1 MDENRASGKNRE
13 LASPF
18 TTSNEGESLRKILDF
33 SIAFCLPCQYPVF
46 TTMKNPFSFIFALAA
61 SLGLSISLGWGQAP
75 LDLNVQPP
83 AQNTAEKSM
92 TKVNTGS
99 GDILIIAI
107 DDPLSGSELWSSDGT
122 TVNTTLIRDI
132 VTGPDGS
139 EPLYLTTVG
148 NRVFFSAK
156 KASGEHE
163 LWVSNG
169 TRTGTQL
176 VKTFTLN
183 QGPEK
188 LVAFNNQ
195 LVFEGYQSGSGR
207 EIWRSDGTEA
217 GTVQI
222 ADINTAA
229 NLGSSINHFL
239 NVNNTTLYFTAND
252 NVQGREI
259 WKMDTSFSV
268 SILKDIEPGGATG
281 TPFPGSFDPDLTL
294 MNGNIFFS
302 ADTTQIGAENAELW
316 KTDGTPE
323 GTTVVFEIANGTLSA
338 TPTSL
343 TAMTVVGGD
352 DGQYLFF
359 AATNSDGDRELWR
372 SDGVAGVETRTEEMK
387 DIRSGDTGSD
397 PDNLTVVGN
406 TLFFTANDGNG
417 VELHRSNGRT
427 GNGNTTRVSDI
438 VSGSGSSNP
447 SNLTPFGSKLVF
459 TALDSSNNLGLYFC
473 PTSGSLSAVL
483 KQFGIG
489 STASHFTEING
500 KLYFLVTIPV
510 GNIQGSITQLW
521 STDGVNGAG
530 TTLVKAF
537 QSGNAGSSANSF
549 KKINTDTVYFSATN
563 GLDGQELWKTDST
576 LEGTSQ
582 ISDIRSGDQGSSPQF
597 ITPSGN
603 TVYFSADATGS
614 NRELWQT
621 DGTGEATAVVKTS
634 GDVEINT
641 GGASSPQNLTN
652 IDGILYFSAIGTGT
666 GREPW
671 RTDGTPAG
679 THILADLVTS
689 GDSNPSQFTLYRGEV
704 YFISKA
710 TNQQVRLRKESELD
724 PPKIIG
730 GSTGPQ
736 DHTEL
741 TRFGVGTNE
750 RLYFAG
756 STTSR
761 GKELWKTDGTDEGTE
776 LVKDINPSISNSS
789 PNSLT
794 VVDKVM
800 YFVANDGTLG
810 AELWRTNGTE
820 AGTVIVRDIVVG
832 ADSSSPQNLTK
843 SGDKLF
849 FTANTSASGRE
860 LWVSTGTSKGTFMVK
875 DIVAGT
881 GSPEISEMKD
891 VDGVLCF
898 SADDGVNGR
907 ELWISD
913 GTTAGTRKLDD
924 IAPMSASSDPA
935 NFTAFKG
942 QLLYTA
948 ADPEIGDEPRVAFI
962 GANIEVYDSL
972 DVQLPYGST
981 LNLSDSP
988 VPYKSSVTQTITI
1001 KNTGINSL
1009 NDIKPVLS
1017 GVNASEFSLVSPKAA
1032 VSIPSN
1038 GNTSFGVK
1046 FTPKEGGLREATLSI
1061 ISSDGD
1067 ENPFILTL
1075 NGIGDKDPT
1084 ITLQPESLMLT
1095 IGDSASFESA
1105 ASSINALETQWKKGS
1120 AKISGA
1126 TQNTYSIPSVTLKD
1140 GGSYIF
1146 SAKGGSVTALSNP
1159 GELGV
1164 VEVISPPSVLAAGA
1178 GKAVTFKVNA
1188 SGNQLT
1194 YQWLKNGAPISDSA
1208 LVKGSASKAM
1218 SIKGLA
1224 ESDTALYTCRVSN
1237 PGGFQIGGNTQLNIY
1252 AEAPDVSDTQGMP
1265 NGIISGPYSHKIVV
1279 DEAPEKTPQ
1288 TYSAKNLPA
1297 GLKLDSKTGI
1307 ISGKPTKAGT
1317 FEVTVSA
1324 KNTFGSDTS
1333 TNQTVIIADFPENL
1347 AGIYSGTL
1355 SHDPEINGSLGGKID
1370 LTITS
1375 TGSFSGSLYLG
1386 GSKLGLK
1393 GALDVDA
1400 SEVELPSATLL
1411 LKRSGKPTP
1420 LPVTLSFEI
1429 NPSTG
1434 ALVGTVTTTNA
1445 DSAAITGLRSASSAT
1460 LADYDGYYTFGLKL
1474 GDPDQQ
1480 HVDFENLIPQ
1490 GWSYGSFKVAK
1501 GKLKLVGRT
1510 ADGDKIT
1517 SAGIVGIDGNVFIFQ
1532 TMYSPLK
1539 GSLVGKLIIDTQT
1552 TGDTVENATDNTLTG
1567 DIQWAR
1573 PADPKSKTRTY
1584 VAGFGMPGTPVET
1597 PVPLEAT
1604 GSIYVKPTGLVLGL
1618 LPEDAPA
1625 PLNVSFTFGG
1635 LQAANADGVDAT
1647 VTLNTGN
1654 KLTQANPTT
1663 AAATKLA
1670 SINSSTGLFSGSFAL
1685 GSGSSARKSS
1695 FLGILIKDEGVDKGA
1710 GYFTLPQVPTGSET
1724 TKTSPIFGGKVEIIP
1739 AP

>member
-1 MDENRASGKNRE
+1 
-13 LASPF
+13 
-18 TTSNEGESLRKILDF
+18 
-33 SIAFCLPCQYPVF
+33 
-46 TTMKNPFSFIFALAA
+46 MKNPFSFIFALAA

-92 TKVNTGS
+92 TKVSTGS
-99 GDILIIAI
+99 GDTLIIAI

-122 TVNTTLIRDI
+122 TANTSLIRDI
-132 VTGPDGS
+132 VTGPAGS
-139 EPLYLTTVG
+139 EPTNLTTVG

-156 KASGEHE
+156 NADGKHE

-176 VKTFTLN
+176 VKTFTVN

-195 LVFEGYQSGSGR
+195 LVFEGFQSGSGR
-207 EIWRSDGTEA
+207 EIWRSDGTEV

-229 NLGSSINHFL
+229 DLGSSINHFL

-268 SILKDIEPGGATG
+268 SILKDIEPGGATD
-281 TPFPGSFDPDLTL
+281 TPFPLNYDPELTL
-294 MNGNIFFS
+294 MNGDIFFS
-302 ADTTQIGAENAELW
+302 ADTGEINAELW
-316 KTDGTPE
+316 KTDGTSE
-323 GTTVVFEIANGTLSA
+323 GTILVTEIAEAALSA
-338 TPTSL
+338 APTSL
-343 TAMTVVGGD
+343 TAMDVVGGD
-352 DGQYLFF
+352 NGTYLFF
-359 AATNSDGDRELWR
+359 AATGSDGDRELWR
-372 SDGVAGVETRTEEMK
+372 SDGVAGVQTSTERVK
-387 DIRSGDTGSD
+387 DIRSGTTGSD

-427 GNGNTTRVSDI
+427 GNDNTTRVSDI
-438 VSGSGSSNP
+438 VSGSGSSFP
-447 SNLTPFGSKLVF
+447 SNLTPFGTKVVF
-459 TALDSSNNLGLYFC
+459 TAIDSSSNLGLYFC

-483 KQFGIG
+483 KQFGVG

-510 GNIQGSITQLW
+510 AGAQGSITQLW
-521 STDGVNGAG
+521 STDGVNSAG

-537 QSGNAGSSANSF
+537 QTGNAGSFANGF
-549 KKINTDTVYFSATN
+549 KKIDDNTVYFSATN

-576 LEGTSQ
+576 PEGTTQ
-582 ISDIRSGDQGSSPQF
+582 ILDIRSGSQGSAPQF
-597 ITPSGN
+597 ITPSGGK
-603 TVYFSADATGS
+603 VFFSADATGI

-621 DGTGEATAVVKTS
+621 DGTSEGTTVVKTI
-634 GDVEINT
+634 GDVEIN
-641 GGASSPQNLTN
+641 ASSSSSPQYLTD
-652 IDGILYFSAIGTGT
+652 IDGVLYFSAVGSGT

-671 RTDGTPAG
+671 RSDGTPAG
-679 THILADLVTS
+679 THILVDLVDS
-689 GDSNPSQFTLYRGEV
+689 GDSNPSQFILYRGEV
-704 YFISKA
+704 YFVSK
-710 TNQQVRLRKESELD
+710 TTGQQVHLHKESESEIESVRESETS
-724 PPKIIG
+724 KIIG

-736 DHTEL
+736 SPTEL

-756 STTSR
+756 TTTSR
-761 GKELWKTDGTDEGTE
+761 GKELWKTDGTDAGTE
-776 LVKDINPSISNSS
+776 LVKDINPSSSNSS

-810 AELWRTNGTE
+810 TELWRTNGTE
-820 AGTVIVRDIVVG
+820 EGTVIVRDIVVG

-860 LWVSTGTSKGTFMVK
+860 LWVSDGTAKGTFMLK

-891 VDGVLCF
+891 VDSVLCF
-898 SADDGVNGR
+898 SADDGENGR

-913 GTTAGTRKLDD
+913 GTAAGTRKLDD
-924 IAPMSASSDPA
+924 IAPISASSDPA

-972 DVQLPYGST
+972 NTQLPY
-981 LNLSDSP
+981 DSSFAMSP
-988 VPYKSSVTQTITI
+988 SPIPFKSSVTQTITI
-1001 KNTGINSL
+1001 KNSGINSL

-1017 GVNASEFSLVSPKAA
+1017 GVNASEFSLVTPKAA
-1032 VSIPSN
+1032 TSIISN
-1038 GNTSFGVK
+1038 GSTSFGVK
-1046 FTPKEGGLREATLSI
+1046 FTPKEGGPRAAILSI

-1067 ENPFILTL
+1067 ENPFILHL
-1075 NGIGDKDPT
+1075 IGVGDKDPT

-1194 YQWLKNGAPISDSA
+1194 YQWLKDGSPISDSA
-1208 LVKGSASKAM
+1208 LVKGATSKAM

-1237 PGGFQIGGNTQLNIY
+1237 PGGSQIGGQTQLNIY

-1265 NGIISGPYSHKIVV
+1265 NGIISGPYSHKIVI
-1279 DEAPEKTPQ
+1279 DESPEKTPQ
-1288 TYSAKNLPA
+1288 TYSAKNLPT

-1317 FEVTVSA
+1317 FSVTVSA

-1333 TNQTVIIADFPENL
+1333 TVQTVTIADFPENL
-1347 AGIYSGTL
+1347 AGIYSGTVA
-1355 SHDPEINGSLGGKID
+1355 HDPEINGSLGGKID

-1400 SEVELPSATLL
+1400 SAVELPSATLL

-1434 ALVGTVTTTNA
+1434 ALVGTATTTNA
-1445 DSAAITGLRSASSAT
+1445 DSAAITGLRGASSAT

-1618 LPEDAPA
+1618 LLEDAPA
-1625 PLNVSFTFGG
+1625 PLDVSFTFGG
-1635 LQAANADGVDAT
+1635 LQAADADGVDAT

-1654 KLTQANPTT
+1654 KLTQANPAT

-1685 GSGSSARKSS
+1685 GSGSSTRKSS

-1710 GYFTLPQVPTGSET
+1710 GYFTLPQVPSGAET